1 MAASKFRR
9 EEKKRLEMD
18 IALRNKIVCADK
30 AEELA
35 LRIQDAIESIQFE
48 LQSELDFPSDDYSE
62 DEREDWRLRAQR
74 ALAKMQLVLSQVL
87 RRRDLL
93 LKMESHG

>member
-18 IALRNKIVCADK
+18 IALRNKIMCIDK
-30 AEELA
+30 LEELA
-35 LRIQDAIESIQFE
+35 LRIQDAIENIGFE
-48 LQSELDFPSDDYSE
+48 LRAEREFPDDVYTE

-74 ALAKMQLVLSQVL
+74 ALAKMELVLSQVL
-87 RRRDLL
+87 RR
-93 LKMESHG
+93 